1 MERFTFLL
9 KKKKMLLYAGS
20 LFFSMKW
27 NLNLY
32 PYSERELGKNKN
44 KLIQILAI
52 THVLICFVI
61 LFDRA
66 SETTASI
73 MYQPSGKA
81 TMSQVKQK
89 PRKERERLS
98 PPQKRT

>member
-1 MERFTFLL
+1 
-9 KKKKMLLYAGS
+9 MLLYAGS

-61 LFDRA
+61 LFDCA